1 MSNISLSSLLRIARS
16 GLLTQQFSIDSI
28 SANIANINTVGYK
41 RSRAE
46 FQELLV
52 QAQQKPEAG
61 DNRVLGQAAGASIS
75 ANQRM
80 FLQGDIQTT
89 NRDWDLAIVGDGF
102 FQIQMPDGTTAYTRD
117 GAFQVDGEGR
127 ITTSAGYIVSPEIV
141 IPPDAE
147 GVYVGTDGSVMVRR
161 RGETEPQTLATISLA
176 RFNNPAGL
184 ESIGNS
190 LYRTTGASG
199 EPDVAQPGTGAVGQ
213 IVSGALES
221 SNVDLSQEMVDL
233 VSAQRAYSLMTRA
246 LKVSDDM
253 LSMVNQM
260 RG

>member
-1 MSNISLSSLLRIARS
+1 MSGISLSSLLRIARS

-28 SANIANINTVGYK
+28 SANVANINTVGYK

-52 QAQQKPEAG
+52 QAQQKPEVG

-75 ANQRM
+75 ANQRI
-80 FLQGDIQTT
+80 FSQGNLQTT
-89 NRDWDLAIVGDGF
+89 NRNWDLAVVGDGF
-102 FQIQMPDGTTAYTRD
+102 FQVQMPDGTTAYTRD
-117 GAFQVDGEGR
+117 GAFQVDGEGQ
-127 ITTSAGYIVSPEIV
+127 ITTASGYLVSPNIA

-147 GVYVGTDGSVMVRR
+147 DVFVGPDGGVMVRR
-161 RGETEPQTLATISLA
+161 LGDTEPQTIANLSLA

-184 ESIGNS
+184 ESLGGN
-190 LYRTTGASG
+190 LYRATDASG
-199 EPDVAQPGTGAVGQ
+199 TPDVAAPGTGAMGQ
-213 IVSGALES
+213 IVSGALEG
-221 SNVDLSQEMVDL
+221 SNVELSQEMVDL
-233 VSAQRAYSLMTRA
+233 VSAQRAYSMMTRA